1 MTVPGSCV
9 EDLGTSSAQSAE
21 EIHDVFFCFVC
32 ILDVL
37 RAGKKKASF
46 MVDISLNWFQ
56 GNFTERPQKNIE
68 HQ

>member
-21 EIHDVFFCFVC
+21 KIHVVFFRFVC

-37 RAGKKKASF
+37 RAGKK
-46 MVDISLNWFQ
+46 
-56 GNFTERPQKNIE
+56 G
-68 HQ
+68 